1 VLDLIESTKF
11 FVTIV
16 VNQWPVPFS
25 LREARAIVLSAADS
39 SDGDLTL
46 AVLSEAISDSD
57 RWLVQVDEPGS
68 SRSHLAVRLAEDGRF
83 LSGSHF
89 DSPVDELGAAD
100 ALALYAPFIR
110 GEWRAA

>member
-1 VLDLIESTKF
+1 MRDLFDSSKHFLT
-11 FVTIV
+11 VV

-25 LREARAIVLSAADS
+25 LREARAIVLSAADFS
-39 SDGDLTL
+39 NGDLTL
-46 AVLSEAISDSD
+46 AVSSEADSDSD

-68 SRSHLAVRLAEDGRF
+68 SRAHLAVRLAEDGRF

-100 ALALYAPFIR
+100 ALALYEPFIR